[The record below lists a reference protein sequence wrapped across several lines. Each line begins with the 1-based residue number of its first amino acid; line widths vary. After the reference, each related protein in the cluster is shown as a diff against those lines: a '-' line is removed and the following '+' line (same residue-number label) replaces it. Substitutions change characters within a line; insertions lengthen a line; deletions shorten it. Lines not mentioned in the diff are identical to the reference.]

1 MQAWA
6 PARKPAPAAAQQS
19 LNSLGATD
27 TVDYDRFSWTPG
39 QTRDL
44 SYTDVVGV
52 PHPALAYELVQ
63 GSQAYWDGPAS
74 GATTAP
80 PTAVLVHGILGHRGN
95 LRSFADLLV
104 QRNPSW
110 QVLLVDLRC
119 HGESASLPGRQAGE
133 GPHSVASAASD
144 ILALLR
150 QLKLFP
156 RVLIGHSFGGK
167 VVMSMVHQFPAK
179 LPRPVQV
186 WVLDCLP
193 GEVRPSAGSTL
204 TRSAGDDPE
213 RLIALLRSIP
223 TPVVSRQAVIDT
235 VLRAGFTMPIARWVV
250 TNLRRVA
257 APPAGSGSGSGSGN
271 GASAGQPGGLG
282 YTYYGGNGA
291 EGGGVSWTFDLNGV
305 AELYRSYLDT
315 QLWDVIERP
324 PQGLQLD
331 FVKAERSA
339 YSWRGDEDA
348 IRGAGHNVHL
358 LPNSGHWVSTD
369 NPDGLYELLAASLH
383 LAPSLSSRRAAADLR
398 QAAADRAAARQQ
410 HPHPP
415 PVHAYTLQLHEEG
428 EAAGEIAAYA
438 D

>member
-1 MQAWA
+1 M
-6 PARKPAPAAAQQS
+6 QS
-19 LNSLGATD
+19 LAGTG

-44 SYTDVVGV
+44 SYSDVAGV
-52 PHPALAYELVQ
+52 PNPVVAYELVQ
-63 GSQAYWDGPAS
+63 GSQAYWDGPTS
-74 GATTAP
+74 GASTAP

-119 HGESASLPGRQAGE
+119 HGESASLEGRPA

-167 VVMSMVHQFPAK
+167 VVMSMVAQFPAK

-193 GEVRPSAGSTL
+193 GEVRPAAGSTL

-223 TPVVSRQAVIDT
+223 TPVVSRQAVVDT

-250 TNLRRVA
+250 TNLRRVSA
-257 APPAGSGSGSGSGN
+257 LPAGDAAANNNGGPAAAAAAAHSGSN
-271 GASAGQPGGLG
+271 GGG

-291 EGGGVSWTFDLNGV
+291 EGGGVNWTFDLDGV

-315 QLWDVIERP
+315 QLWDIIERP

-339 YSWRGDEDA
+339 YSWRGAEDT
-348 IRGAGHNVHL
+348 IRGSGHNVHL

-383 LAPSLSSRRAAADLR
+383 LAPSLSSRRAAAEQR
-398 QAAADRAAARQQ
+398 QAADRAAAAAERR
-410 HPHPP
+410 HGPHPP
-415 PVHAYTLQLHEEG
+415 PVHAYTLQPHEQEE
-428 EAAGEIAAYA
+428 EAEAGSGIPAYA